1 MSREVTDHIRELY
14 SRHEALEKRI
24 ESMVRPGTVADLD
37 FSDPTKPRA
46 RIQHGTDDTGAPVLG
61 PWLPW
66 LSHAGEM
73 VKWEPVT
80 HGQQMLQFAPDGIFE
95 NGMLVP
101 YAHSQ
106 AVPSPSTD
114 PDHHVT
120 SYGQH
125 GTDHAKDSFT
135 RTIGGTSDH
144 QDTSDKRVN
153 VPGKI
158 EQTAGDP
165 AAAAST
171 GVPPAGGLMPHE
183 LNRMIQSI
191 VARLGQHDH
200 FHAAHHDQMSI
211 MVDLGL
217 SKIPAWASLQAST
230 LNHTPE
236 GLQLAAQQVLP
247 RLPDFMALSIM
258 QAVEKLASSFL
269 GSVVETA
276 QANIQGQITT
286 LLGNAQQL
294 LSGLTG
300 AEADTAAMIIG
311 QAQLAAPAAASGG
324 SFELGA
330 QLQQLTNLAAGTPAA
345 TPLAAI
351 VGQVQGIMGS
361 TSSLMSGLSGLL
373 DSQDNAAQGTI
384 KSMLLGGYGS

>member
-1 MSREVTDHIRELY
+1 MSREITDHIRELY

-24 ESMVRPGTVADLD
+24 ESICRPGTIVDLD

-46 RIQHGTDDTGAPVLG
+46 RIQHDTDENGQPVLG

-73 VKWEPVT
+73 TEWKPVT

-106 AVPSPSTD
+106 IVPSPSTD
-114 PDHHVT
+114 PDRHVST
-120 SYGQH
+120 YGQH
-125 GTDHAKDSFT
+125 KTDHAKDSFT

-158 EQTAGDP
+158 EHTAGDP
-165 AAAAST
+165 GAAAAS
-171 GVPPAGGLMPHE
+171 GAPAPGSLMPHE
-183 LNRMIQSI
+183 MNRIIQ
-191 VARLGQHDH
+191 VVTARLGQHDH
-200 FHAAHHDQMSI
+200 FLAALHDTMSTMNTLAI
-211 MVDLGL
+211 PKVPALSDLTY
-217 SKIPAWASLQAST
+217 K
-230 LNHTPE
+230 LNNQPW
-236 GLQLAAQQVLP
+236 GLQLAANDVLGNLPNYMGSSILQTVAKIATTFLSGVAEQVQT
-247 RLPDFMALSIM
+247 S
-258 QAVEKLASSFL
+258 
-269 GSVVETA
+269 
-276 QANIQGQITT
+276 IQGQLTS

-300 AEADTAAMIIG
+300 AEADTATMILG
-311 QAQLAAPAAASGG
+311 QAQLAASAAAAGG

-330 QLQQLTNLAAGTPAA
+330 QMQQLTNLAAGTPAA

-351 VGQVQGIMGS
+351 VGQMQGIMGS
-361 TSSLMSGLSGLL
+361 SASLMSGLSGLL
-373 DSQDNAAQGTI
+373 DSQDNAAAGTI